1 MQLIRD
7 HQSRRKFAVVL
18 LAAENTWTVLK
29 KKGEKSGTKN
39 VISTSFIQ
47 VKKQIKSYVTLLG
60 CYTVLQTTK
69 EW

>member
-1 MQLIRD
+1 MHLIRD

-18 LAAENTWTVLK
+18 QQKTPELCLK
-29 KKGEKSGTKN
+29 KSGTKN